1 MAHCKTQFVFLIHV
15 LPGQRNFNVISL
27 SRTIY
32 IYRES
37 IYINHPNSYFI
48 SINLVQNK
56 QNLAPCLQFW
66 KTFQIGNGS
75 LGLKSDIPLFFFSWK
90 NSALITK
97 MRQTY
102 YSLYFFSDQ
111 HSPADMT
118 ANDIT
123 SETMSSEVVISHA
136 SIDSGGRTNAQF
148 LLMTIFTLLILD
160 LRCTLRQ
167 TFSGSISTEFC
178 Q

>member
-1 MAHCKTQFVFLIHV
+1 
-15 LPGQRNFNVISL
+15 
-27 SRTIY
+27 
-32 IYRES
+32 
-37 IYINHPNSYFI
+37 
-48 SINLVQNK
+48 
-56 QNLAPCLQFW
+56 
-66 KTFQIGNGS
+66 
-75 LGLKSDIPLFFFSWK
+75 
-90 NSALITK
+90 

-148 LLMTIFTLLILD
+148 LLMTIFTLLILG